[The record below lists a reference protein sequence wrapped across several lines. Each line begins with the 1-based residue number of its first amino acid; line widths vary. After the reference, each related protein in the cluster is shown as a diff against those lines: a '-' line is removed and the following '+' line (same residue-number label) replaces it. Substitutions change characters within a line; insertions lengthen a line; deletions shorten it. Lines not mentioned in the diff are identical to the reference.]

1 MKSLN
6 DILDLAKKVGPK
18 KLAVALAEDEEILLA
33 LEQARKE
40 RIIQGI
46 LVGTKEKIEK
56 LARKNQIDIGKFE
69 IEEETDGFVASL
81 KCCELVNRGEADLM
95 MKGLV
100 GTAHF
105 MKAILDKEKGLGTDK
120 LLSHVAVFE
129 IPRYPKLLMI
139 TDVAINIA
147 PRLMEKAQIIQNAV
161 DVSHSLGI
169 GTPLVACIAAVEKVN
184 PDKMPATVDCACLSK
199 MGERGQIKG
208 AIIDGPLGFD
218 NAISEKS
225 AKVKGIQSQV
235 AGKADIILCPNIE
248 TGNVIYKTLIE
259 FTQAQCAA
267 IVAGTKAPVILT
279 SRADSHETKFMSIA
293 LGVASCKNASRRVE
307 K

>member
-6 DILDLAKKVGPK
+6 DILDLAKKNGPK
-18 KLAVALAEDEEILLA
+18 KVAVALAEDEEVLLA

-40 RIIQGI
+40 RIIEGI

-56 LARKNQIDIGKFE
+56 IAIKSQIDIQKFE

-81 KCCELVNRGEADLM
+81 KCCELINRGEADLM

-100 GTAHF
+100 GTASF
-105 MKAILDKEKGLGTDK
+105 LKAILDKEKGLGTGK

-139 TDVAINIA
+139 TDAAINIS
-147 PRLMEKAQIIQNAV
+147 PSLMEKAQIIQNAV

-169 GTPLVACIAAVEKVN
+169 ETPLVACIAAVEKVN
-184 PDKMPATVDCACLSK
+184 PDRMPATVDCACLSK
-199 MGERGQIKG
+199 MAERGQIKG
-208 AIIDGPLGFD
+208 AIVEGPLGLD

-225 AKVKGIQSQV
+225 AEVKGIKSQV
-235 AGKADIILCPNIE
+235 AGNADIILCPNIE

-259 FTQAQCAA
+259 FAFAKCAA
-267 IVAGTKAPVILT
+267 IVAGTKVPVILT

-293 LGVASCKNASRRVE
+293 LGVAGCK
-307 K
+307 

>member
-6 DILDLAKKVGPK
+6 DIVALAKKIGPK
-18 KLAVALAEDEEILLA
+18 KVAVALAEDEKVLLA

-40 RIIQGI
+40 RIIEGI

-56 LARKNQIDIGKFE
+56 LTLKNEIDIQKFE
-69 IEEETDGFVASL
+69 IKEEPDGFLASL
-81 KCCELVNRGEADLM
+81 KCCELINKGEANLM

-100 GTAHF
+100 GTAFF
-105 MKAILDKEKGLGTDK
+105 MKAILDKEKGLGIDK
-120 LLSHVAVFE
+120 LLSHAAVFE
-129 IPRYPKLLMI
+129 IPRHPKLLMI
-139 TDVAINIA
+139 TDAAINIA
-147 PRLMEKAQIIQNAV
+147 PSLMEKAQIIQNAV
-161 DVSHSLGI
+161 DVLHSLGI
-169 GTPLVACIAAVEKVN
+169 ETPLVACIAAVEKVN

-199 MGERGQIKG
+199 MAQRGQIKG
-208 AIIDGPLGFD
+208 AIVDGPLGLD
-218 NAISEKS
+218 NAISGKS
-225 AKVKGIQSQV
+225 AEVKGIKSQV
-235 AGKADIILCPNIE
+235 AGKADILLCPNIE

-259 FTQAQCAA
+259 FAFAKCAA

-293 LGVASCKNASRRVE
+293 LGVASCK